1 MSRKLKLNIVS
12 IIASVVITFLITFLM
27 LSVLGKN
34 PFHILGL
41 LISEVFG
48 SGYGFGQTLF
58 KTTPLIILGC
68 ALALCFHASIF
79 NIGAEGQLNAGAF
92 VMGVLAAQVQGISL
106 WIALPLIITAGFAAS
121 GIFGLIPALIK
132 VKKGVSEVITTI
144 MLNFIILALVNY
156 LLLELFGVE
165 STMHTVK
172 IPENLMLTQ
181 LSEFIPAFAGSS
193 VNIVFF
199 FSIIIAILM
208 YIFIYKTRTGYR
220 IRAIGFNETASK
232 YIGIKINKLIIIV
245 FVIGAGITCIA
256 GLNFISGYKGYYEF
270 GFSNNIG
277 FTAIAVALL
286 AKNNP
291 IGVIFSAFLF
301 GVLDYGGLSINQEV
315 PKELM
320 LIVQALI
327 ILSIIAVD
335 KLIEIH
341 YENISEKVSMK
352 MFSSKAALKEE
363 A

>member
-1 MSRKLKLNIVS
+1 
-12 IIASVVITFLITFLM
+12 M
-27 LSVLGKN
+27 LAFLGKN
-34 PFHILGL
+34 PFQILSL

-92 VMGVLAAQVQGISL
+92 TMGVLAAQMQGISI
-106 WIALPLIITAGFAAS
+106 WVALPLIIAGGFIVS
-121 GIFGLIPALIK
+121 GLFGLIPALIK

-144 MLNFIILALVNY
+144 MLNFIVLALVNY
-156 LLLELFGVE
+156 LLLGFFGVE

-172 IPENLMLTQ
+172 IPDALMLPA
-181 LSEFIPAFAGSS
+181 LSEFIPAFEGSS
-193 VNIVFF
+193 VNIVFIL
-199 FSIIIAILM
+199 SILIAAAL

-220 IRAIGFNETASK
+220 IRAIGLNETASK
-232 YIGIKINKLIIIV
+232 YIGIKINRYIVWV
-245 FVIGAGITCIA
+245 FVIGAGITSIA
-256 GLNFISGYKGYYEF
+256 GLNYISGYKGYYEF

-291 IGVIFSAFLF
+291 VGVIFSAFLF

-320 LIVQALI
+320 LVVQALI
-327 ILSIIAVD
+327 ILSIIAAD
-335 KLIEIH
+335 KMIEMH
-341 YENISEKVSMK
+341 YENLSGKISMK
-352 MFSSKAALKEE
+352 MFSGKAALKEE
-363 A
+363 P